1 MLLHASIKGVVLL
14 CVSPEGV
21 VLEDEIACTCCFLN
35 WRSRGDRQDWIDA
48 LLRESAEGAVVNDE
62 TVQCCFLCQLK
73 DLRSKDDSTPFN
85 VLLRVSAEVG
95 VLNDEAVQ
103 YELLCVSVSWWYV
116 WSKTRLVNA
125 LVCFK
130 RWACGP
136 RPLLF
141 EVLLCVLAKVG
152 VESKSRLFKSCEW
165 LFQRQLMGLWLKV
178 KLLCVL
184 FVSDN
189 GIAVKDETGV
199 FFVFQ
204 PMGLR
209 PKTRLSDFTMLL
221 LV

>member
-1 MLLHASIKGVVLL
+1 MVCVV
-14 CVSPEGV
+14 
-21 VLEDEIACTCCFLN
+21 
-35 WRSRGDRQDWIDA
+35 
-48 LLRESAEGAVVNDE
+48 
-62 TVQCCFLCQLK
+62 K
-73 DLRSKDDSTPFN
+73 
-85 VLLRVSAEVG
+85 
-95 VLNDEAVQ
+95 DEAGERTGVFQ
-103 YELLCVSVSWWYV
+103 TMGLWP
-116 WSKTRLVNA
+116 KTV
-125 LVCFK
+125 
-130 RWACGP
+130 
-136 RPLLF
+136 LF

-178 KLLCVL
+178 KLLRVL

-189 GIAVKDETGV
+189 GIAVEDETGV